1 MYPRTLLDADVKTDS
16 ERKVFEELRDQLAE
30 EWEAFHS
37 ASWIDRD
44 PVEGARSGEIDFV
57 LCHPDQP
64 LLCLEVKGGGID
76 SRHGE
81 WYRTEPDGT
90 RERIPDPFGQALDHR
105 YDLERL
111 LKKAPGWNS
120 GTPLMGHALVLP
132 FKSVHQLA
140 LAPDAPREIAIDRV
154 VAYHRGARD
163 KRALPGPDG
172 VAAVRDLL
180 VPQVEIRVPM
190 AAEFLEEEEAL
201 ILLTAEQSMLL
212 ARMRRDPR
220 MVIRGCAGSGK
231 TMLGVE
237 HAKRLAAE
245 GKRVLLVCF
254 NRALR
259 DHLRNTSAQKGLTI
273 QNFHALCRQLASEAK
288 LKLPSYPEGEAPQ
301 RYWDEE
307 LPDALVEAIGKLG
320 DRFDAILVDEA
331 QDLSNDWLAALLC
344 TLRDENNDPVWLFMD
359 DNQRVYSPRLEVSR
373 EFRPFDLTVNCRN
386 TQAIHREVMKLY
398 GGDVVPDVKGSA

>member
-132 FKSVHQLA
+132 FKSVF
-140 LAPDAPREIAIDRV
+140 
-154 VAYHRGARD
+154 GC
-163 KRALPGPDG
+163 
-172 VAAVRDLL
+172 
-180 VPQVEIRVPM
+180 
-190 AAEFLEEEEAL
+190 
-201 ILLTAEQSMLL
+201 
-212 ARMRRDPR
+212 
-220 MVIRGCAGSGK
+220 IRGPRVQVRAG
-231 TMLGVE
+231 
-237 HAKRLAAE
+237 
-245 GKRVLLVCF
+245 
-254 NRALR
+254 
-259 DHLRNTSAQKGLTI
+259 
-273 QNFHALCRQLASEAK
+273 RQARS
-288 LKLPSYPEGEAPQ
+288 S
-301 RYWDEE
+301 
-307 LPDALVEAIGKLG
+307 
-320 DRFDAILVDEA
+320 
-331 QDLSNDWLAALLC
+331 S
-344 TLRDENNDPVWLFMD
+344 
-359 DNQRVYSPRLEVSR
+359 QRVGVIPRPWLSVYE
-373 EFRPFDLTVNCRN
+373 
-386 TQAIHREVMKLY
+386 A
-398 GGDVVPDVKGSA
+398 